1 MDSGRR
7 HRRRKLGSSGP
18 KIDHFRTALYTQ
30 GTITTV
36 QHSSHS
42 FAPYSFY
49 VEFRV
54 GGRWRREYAFAYLV
68 FPKKE
73 GEKVTLMYD
82 PTDRVKTEIV
92 GFDSEWLG
100 YSFIFGAG
108 ALVFLFSGW
117 MYGWR
122 N

>member
-1 MDSGRR
+1 MAKLDTPRTRLDLRIGRIGTWTLAAAIVVSFVLAVR
-7 HRRRKLGSSGP
+7 

-36 QHSSHS
+36 QHSSHP

-54 GGRWRREYAFAYLV
+54 GGRCRREYAFTYLV

-73 GEKVTLMYD
+73 GDRVTLMYD
-82 PTDRVKTEIV
+82 PTDRVKRESSASTP
-92 GFDSEWLG
+92 
-100 YSFIFGAG
+100 
-108 ALVFLFSGW
+108 
-117 MYGWR
+117 
-122 N
+122 